1 MSGSAQAEKNS
12 MVAEIWE
19 ILMTNKRTPT
29 TSSLSLTVHRIT
41 VSKEATTLHQRLGV
55 GISHNDVRLIANYW
69 TSCITLNHR
78 GILRPG
84 LSSNEP
90 IHRAF
95 DNSDGRQQTING
107 SQTTH
112 HTTGTMFQVKFD
124 DDDDDDD
131 DDDNDNNT
139 EYSEKGGILHEMKK
153 QILENSRFPRK
164 EHHHQEF
171 QILMMNLLMLN
182 YLIFRSKGILLG
194 YYWLLLEKKF

>member
-112 HTTGTMFQVKFD
+112 HTTGTMFQVSG
-124 DDDDDDD
+124 
-131 DDDNDNNT
+131 T
-139 EYSEKGGILHEMKK
+139 M
-153 QILENSRFPRK
+153 
-164 EHHHQEF
+164 F
-171 QILMMNLLMLN
+171 QI
-182 YLIFRSKGILLG
+182 
-194 YYWLLLEKKF
+194 

>member
-41 VSKEATTLHQRLGV
+41 VSKEATTLHQRFGV

-78 GILRPG
+78 RILRPG

-112 HTTGTMFQVKFD
+112 HTTGTMFHVKFD
-124 DDDDDDD
+124 DDDDDD
-131 DDDNDNNT
+131 NNT
-139 EYSEKGGILHEMKK
+139 EYPEKGGILHEMKK

-164 EHHHQEF
+164 EHHRQEF

>member
-19 ILMTNKRTPT
+19 ILMTNKRTPA
-29 TSSLSLTVHRIT
+29 TSSLSLIVHRIT
-41 VSKEATTLHQRLGV
+41 VSKEATTLHKRLGV

-131 DDDNDNNT
+131 DNNNT
-139 EYSEKGGILHEMKK
+139 EYPEKGGILDEMKK

-164 EHHHQEF
+164 QHHHQEF

-182 YLIFRSKGILLG
+182 YLIFLSKGILLG
-194 YYWLLLEKKF
+194 Y